1 MVRAVVIAAA
11 ADSVRE
17 LAGNLDGV
25 ELRGLHDSMD
35 DVEFPVPKWGDVP
48 DLSSMPALRVVQI
61 LAAGSDWIEPSIPPG
76 VVLCNARGTRDI
88 PVAEWVVG
96 AVLGAATGLLAGARS
111 TVWEH
116 QVPAEVAGSLVVI
129 VGFGSIGRATAER
142 LSALGAHVIGVGRGQ
157 LGDLERLVA
166 DADVVVDLVPLTDA
180 SRGMFDAAVFAA
192 MRDGALFV
200 NSGRGGTVDQDALL
214 AELTVPRLRAV
225 LDVADPEPLP
235 SDHPLWT
242 APGVLSI
249 TSHQAGDSAEA
260 DTRAAQLAVD
270 QLRAYVAGEP
280 LRNIVPTLS

>member
-1 MVRAVVIAAA
+1 VIVAAV
-11 ADSVRE
+11 ADSVRR
-17 LAGNLDGV
+17 LAGRIDGV
-25 ELRGLHDSMD
+25 ELRGLHDRMD
-35 DVEFPVPKWGDVP
+35 DVEFLVPKWGDVP
-48 DLSSMPALRVVQI
+48 DLTSMPALRVVQI
-61 LAAGSDWIEPSIPPG
+61 LAAGSDWIDPSIPPG
-76 VVLCNARGTRDI
+76 VTLCNARGTRDI

-116 QVPAEVAGSLVVI
+116 QVPAEVAGSRVVI
-129 VGFGSIGRATAER
+129 VCHGSIGRAAAAR
-142 LSALGAHVIGVGRGQ
+142 LEALGASVTGVGRSG
-157 LGDLERLVA
+157 LGDLRRLVA

-180 SRGMFDAAVFAA
+180 SRGMFDAAIFAA

-200 NSGRGGTVDQDALL
+200 NAGRGATVDQDALL
-214 AELTVPRLRAV
+214 AELEVPRLRAV

-235 SDHPLWT
+235 SDHPLWS
-242 APGVLSI
+242 APGVLAI

-270 QLRAYVAGEP
+270 QLRAYAAGEP